1 MNRIVICHG
10 RVVDPSQNLDRV
22 MNLLIEADRVAAY
35 DVPRDAAEMAIDAT
49 GCIVC
54 PGLIDLCVQLREP
67 GHEEDET
74 IATGAAA
81 AIAGG
86 FTTIACIP
94 NTDPPIDTQA
104 SVEFVQLQAARAAQC
119 RVEVLACVS
128 KQREGAELAELGTLA
143 AAGAVG
149 FTDAT
154 SPIFNAELMRRA
166 LEYSQMFDRPIL
178 NRPEVPD
185 LNRGG
190 IMHEG
195 LLSTVLGLTG
205 MPAAAEDV
213 MCSRDIRLAEA
224 TGGPIH
230 LLGVSTEGTVELIRQ
245 AKSRGLP
252 VSASLFAPNL
262 AADENALRTFDSNWK
277 LNPPLRSQRHW
288 HACLQGLRD
297 GTIDIITSGHAPRA
311 TEKKMDVLDAAPF
324 GMVGLET
331 TLGLVGKKLVEPG
344 HLDWPA
350 VIAMLS
356 THPAKLLGLAHR
368 GTLAI
373 GAWADITVFDP
384 RRSWTVDPR
393 TFRSK
398 SSNNPLSG
406 WTLLGQ
412 PTHVLVAGR
421 MKLGGG

>member
-1 MNRIVICHG
+1 MKRIVIHNG
-10 RVVDPSQNLDRV
+10 RVIDPSQGLDRV
-22 MNLLIEADRVAAY
+22 TNVLIESDRIAAL
-35 DVPRDAAEMAIDAT
+35 DAAVEPDDVVIDAT
-49 GCIVC
+49 NRIVC
-54 PGLIDLCVQLREP
+54 PGLIDVCVELREP

-86 FTTIACIP
+86 FTTIGCIP

-104 SVEFVQLQAARAAQC
+104 SVDFVQLQAERAAQC

-128 KQREGAELAELGTLA
+128 KQREGKELAELGTLA

-154 SPIFNAELMRRA
+154 SPVFDAELMRRA
-166 LEYSQMFDRPIL
+166 LEYAQMFGRPIL

-190 IMHEG
+190 VMHEG
-195 LLSTVLGLTG
+195 RLSTILGLTG

-230 LLGVSTEGTVELIRQ
+230 LLGVSTEGTVDLIRQ

-252 VSASLFAPNL
+252 VTASVFIPNL
-262 AADENALRTFDSNWK
+262 AADESSLRTFDSNWK
-277 LNPPLRSQRHW
+277 LNPPLRSCH
-288 HACLQGLRD
+288 HLEACIQGLRD
-297 GTIDIITSGHAPRA
+297 GSIDIITSGHAPRA

-331 TLGLVGKKLVEPG
+331 VLGLVGKKLIEPG
-344 HLDWPA
+344 YLDWNDAIAKMSTNPA
-350 VIAMLS
+350 R
-356 THPAKLLGLAHR
+356 LLGLKYR
-368 GTLAI
+368 GTLTVGSA
-373 GAWADITVFDP
+373 ADVTIIDP
-384 RRSWTVDPR
+384 ACRWIVNPR
-393 TFRSK
+393 EFRSK
-398 SSNNPLSG
+398 SSNSPLGG
-406 WTLLGQ
+406 WELLGKA
-412 PTHVLVAGR
+412 TNVIVAGQI
-421 MKLGGG
+421 KLG